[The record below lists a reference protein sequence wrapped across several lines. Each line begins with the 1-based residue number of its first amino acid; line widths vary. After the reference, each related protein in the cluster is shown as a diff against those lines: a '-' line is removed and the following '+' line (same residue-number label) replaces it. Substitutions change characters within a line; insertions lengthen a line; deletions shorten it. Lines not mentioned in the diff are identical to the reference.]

1 MSGKELLIEIGCEE
15 IPADWVEGLAR
26 DLAAGIAEG
35 LERERLTPEAVRPH
49 STARRLVIHGTG
61 VPESQED
68 EVREVL
74 GPPWRLA
81 RDADGAWSRAAAGFA
96 RRQGLDEGD
105 FDAQLRRF
113 TTRRGDYVGVQQ
125 VLPGRKTLEIL
136 PQLLEKALRSVAI
149 PKAMNWDA
157 SIGGGPFAFA
167 RPIRWIVALLGGE
180 VIPFRIEVAGGAPV
194 VAGNR
199 SRGHRSRTA
208 VTGEAPG
215 ASFPVRSLGGLRNDL
230 RDRYVV
236 LDDEERKNQFIA
248 ALNRC
253 EAEGGEKAEPVGIPE
268 SYKNLVEYPEA
279 VLGSFPEEFLAL
291 PKEIRHA
298 VLIHHQKYF
307 PFPTKPVF
315 VAVTNLPDDPRGHVR
330 RGAERVVVARFRDAR
345 FFWDE
350 DRKVPLGGRLSELA
364 GVVFHH
370 QLGSFR
376 DKAVRLERLAGWIAG
391 AVGADSGAASQAAG
405 LAKCDLTSNLVGEF
419 PSLQGVVGGL
429 FLREEGFPE
438 TVWQAVYDHYRPAG
452 IEGELPRSSAG
463 AAVSLADRADTLAG
477 LFLAGEQPS
486 GSGDP
491 FALRRAA
498 LSMIRVLR
506 DAPEAFPAHPTGWPS
521 PEALLDRA
529 LDGYGPKGE
538 ARVATA
544 TKLAAFVNDRLP
556 HAFVSHATPR
566 EEVGAVLAIRDST
579 HPVADTWQRIQALST
594 AVASGD
600 YATLAAA
607 SRRVRRILPPDVRNG
622 KGAEVEPGLLVEPA
636 EHKLYAALGEVEA
649 EVRRCFAETR
659 YFPAFQAL
667 STLSPAIGGFFDDVL
682 VMAEDP
688 AVRANRLA
696 LLARLDALFAEVGDL
711 SQIEASAS

>member
-1 MSGKELLIEIGCEE
+1 MNGKELLIEIGCEE
-15 IPADWVEGLAR
+15 IPADWVEGLAKGF
-26 DLAAGIAEG
+26 AAGVSEG
-35 LERERLTPEAVRPH
+35 LERERLAPEAVRPH
-49 STARRLVIHGTG
+49 STARRLVIHGAG

-81 RDADGAWSRAAAGFA
+81 RDADGGWSRAAAGFA
-96 RRQGLDEGD
+96 RRQGLEQGA
-105 FDAQLRRF
+105 FDAHLRQI
-113 TTRRGDYVGVQQ
+113 TTPRGDYLGAQQ
-125 VLPGRKTLEIL
+125 ILPGRKTLEIL
-136 PQLLEKALRSVAI
+136 PQILEGALRSLPM

-157 SIGGGPFAFA
+157 SIGGRPFPFA
-167 RPIRWIVALLGGE
+167 RPIRWIAALLGDE

-199 SRGHRSRTA
+199 SCGHRSRTA
-208 VTGEAPG
+208 VEGEAPG
-215 ASFPVRSLGGLRNDL
+215 ASFPVRSFGGLRDDL

-236 LDDEERKNQFIA
+236 LDGEERRNQFYEI
-248 ALNRC
+248 LERC
-253 EAEGGEKAEPVGIPE
+253 ESDAGEEAERGGALGFHE
-268 SYKNLVEYPEA
+268 NLVEFPGA
-279 VLGSFPEEFLAL
+279 VLGNFPEEFLAL
-291 PKEIRHA
+291 PREIRHT

-315 VAVTNLPDDPRGHVR
+315 VAVTNLPDDPHGHVR

-376 DKAVRLERLAGWIAG
+376 DKAGRLERLAGWIAG
-391 AVGADSGAASQAAG
+391 AVGADAGAASQAAG
-405 LAKCDLTSNLVGEF
+405 FAKCDLTSHLVGEF

-429 FLREEGFPE
+429 FLRAEGFPE

-452 IEGELPRSSAG
+452 IEGELPRSSVG

-506 DAPEAFPAHPTGWPS
+506 DAPEAFPEHPTGWPA

-544 TKLAAFVNDRLP
+544 KKLAAFVNDRLP
-556 HAFVSHATPR
+556 HAFVSRATPR
-566 EEVGAVLAIRDST
+566 GEVGAVLAIRDST
-579 HPVADTWQRIQALST
+579 QPVADTWQRIQALST
-594 AVASGD
+594 AVSSGD

-607 SRRVRRILPPDVRNG
+607 SRRVRRILPAEVRNG
-622 KGAEVEPGLLVEPA
+622 KGAGVEPGLLVEPA
-636 EHKLYAALGEVEA
+636 EQKLYAALGEVEA

-711 SQIEASAS
+711 SQIESAAS